1 MTNHSQQ
8 NFNGKY
14 FTFLVF
20 FSCKIQYFGPKI
32 VKNYQFT
39 WFCSQRSIFKS
50 KLSPKKERSI
60 RKYGKSPNEVS
71 FFERSITGHP
81 AVICLT
87 KYVNCVARAV
97 QCRQYSFFTPN
108 MVTIIDL
115 TTFKSSPVTWAFLRT
130 VSLMILLQR
139 TLLHYI

>member
-20 FSCKIQYFGPKI
+20 FPCKIQYFGPKI

-81 AVICLT
+81 GINIKIIVQQQKIFYATEKYFSSKKQASQLESAELLT
-87 KYVNCVARAV
+87 PCKNNIWL
-97 QCRQYSFFTPN
+97 F
-108 MVTIIDL
+108 
-115 TTFKSSPVTWAFLRT
+115 VTWKQT
-130 VSLMILLQR
+130 IGGSLSWK
-139 TLLHYI
+139 